1 MSSFGD
7 KSVEKRHET
16 ELPNIIVKNIHL
28 DGEVGTFPGPYI
40 RLLQYY
46 RDKIKNRQFFST

>member
-7 KSVEKRHET
+7 KSVEKRYET
-16 ELPNIIVKNIHL
+16 ELPNIMVKNIHL
-28 DGEVGTFPGPYI
+28 DGEVDTFPGPYI

-46 RDKIKNRQFFST
+46 TDNIKNRQFFSN